1 MWMGTVLVVP
11 REIPS
16 RFHSILLPSKKCSKH
31 NYAWFTADSVRDI
44 SAHPAWI
51 RLIKLNTLPRP
62 KWQWWWWLCQTTAG
76 TTCETIALTT
86 LQQQQQ
92 QQCQA
97 RVCQLEGVAGVVSDD
112 VSTMTRTHLWV
123 SVLLAAVWTTVWPNT
138 QGGHV
143 HAHCH
148 THIRTRNT
156 HTYTHT
162 ETHTHIR
169 THTHMHTSCWCQYL

>member
-1 MWMGTVLVVP
+1 MLV
-11 REIPS
+11 S
-16 RFHSILLPSKKCSKH
+16 SILLLSKKCSKH

-62 KWQWWWWLCQTTAG
+62 KRQWRWWWLCQTTAG
-76 TTCETIALTT
+76 TTGETIALTT
-86 LQQQQQ
+86 LQQQQQQ

-148 THIRTRNT
+148 THIRTQT
-156 HTYTHT
+156 HTY
-162 ETHTHIR
+162 THTHIR
-169 THTHMHTSCWCQYL
+169 THTHAHAH